1 MPNFLRMLIDP
12 LTDAPSR
19 VTRKLGDFIDDPI
32 QGDRGFVRPFIAGAL
47 EGAGDLVS
55 SATSPTSL
63 LMSAVGV
70 NPAIQ
75 RMMRVGKLRRA
86 LQGTD
91 KPIRGLTAENATWQP
106 RGGTSG
112 LHPLRIE
119 ERARFGYDVPN
130 NPRAQELERVR
141 RMIEEAY
148 LRGEITQ

>member
-1 MPNFLRMLIDP
+1 MPNFLRMLMDP

-19 VTRKLGDFIDDPI
+19 AARGLANTIDPM
-32 QGDRGFVRPFIAGAL
+32 QGDRGFVRPFMAGAL

-55 SATSPTSL
+55 GATSPASL
-63 LMSAVGV
+63 LMSAAGV

-75 RMMRVGKLRRA
+75 RMMKVGKLKRA

-91 KPIRGLTAENATWQP
+91 EPIRGLAAENAAWQP

-119 ERARFGYDVPN
+119 ERTRFGYDVPD

-141 RMIEEAY
+141 RLIEEAY
-148 LRGEITQ
+148 LRGEIR